1 MSDGLDRSIAD
12 GWAETSSEISPLLAT
27 EKVEFEKFT
36 ANQKDVNWT
45 AYAHRDVVDVFIVRT
60 SRSVSGIMASTG
72 CAVFAPAEKS
82 LSGEPSITEAFGADC
97 VWSGATGN
105 FAEMMR
111 RRIASTTVQCGICD
125 ENKTEKRGA
134 VWSTLKIEAS

>member
-82 LSGEPSITEAFGADC
+82 LSGNQASQRLSEQ
-97 VWSGATGN
+97 
-105 FAEMMR
+105 
-111 RRIASTTVQCGICD
+111 IASGPVPRETSQ
-125 ENKTEKRGA
+125 R
-134 VWSTLKIEAS
+134 